1 MYGRA
6 STLYPRSLEMLD
18 QIDLLDEMRQI
29 GFVARNSVTF
39 DKSGQ
44 RVTSRGWHTIF
55 EKMHGTFQDY
65 LLNIRLK
72 YSEGVFTQAY
82 ERHGGQ
88 VLVGWALK
96 DMVINED
103 EEDGY
108 KVTSVV
114 HEIGTEK
121 TRTVRRYPLK
131 PFLFCTSLMRV
142 SASTLSVLMVAHQ
155 WSAL

>member
-18 QIDLLDEMRQI
+18 QIDLLDELRQI

-39 DKSGQ
+39 NKNGQ

-55 EKMHGTFQDY
+55 EKTHGTFQDY

-82 ERHGGQ
+82 ERLGRH

-96 DMVINED
+96 DMVID
-103 EEDGY
+103 EDGEDGF
-108 KVTSVV
+108 KVTSVI
-114 HEIGTEK
+114 HKIGTEE
-121 TRTVRRYPLK
+121 TRTVRRYPSK
-131 PFLFCTSLMRV
+131 PHLL
-142 SASTLSVLMVAHQ
+142 
-155 WSAL
+155 